1 MADSQQLG
9 PEFVHSPLDS
19 TLAEIRLV
27 QVQSGPASSV
37 IKCKLRHSILLT
49 DYVCLSYVCGS
60 DEPANTIML
69 NGQPY
74 RIRNN
79 LHSFLKT
86 TRADGNLDWF
96 WIDAICI
103 DQINIPERNRQVQ
116 QMGSIYSKARRVNIW
131 LGDGTALSQQ
141 ALVVVGTLGAAGWWR
156 DREKWYCFQNKI
168 SPKVSE
174 FFWKALSIVHWNQ
187 YWGRL
192 WVIQEM
198 LQSKDAVVC
207 LGSARCALVDY
218 VWFAL
223 GMLEDRI
230 IDYIPDLS
238 KHFADEEKGNLTLH
252 NVRMLK
258 AVSRKWK
265 TLSEQQLLAEL
276 FDLFGHLHCSDGHDK
291 IFALVSCAKNGSQF
305 EVNYEDSLVA
315 LHHKTLTFCQESE
328 MESNDRL
335 VEKLWTQLGL
345 EADKE
350 VRALD
355 LSKASIRTAQET
367 KDIVSQP

>member
-1 MADSQQLG
+1 MAGSPQLG

-27 QVQSGPASSV
+27 QVQSGPASST

-60 DEPANTIML
+60 DEPANPIVL

-74 RIRNN
+74 QIRNN
-79 LHSFLKT
+79 LYSFLKT
-86 TRADGNLDWF
+86 ARADGNLDWF

-103 DQINIPERNRQVQ
+103 DQVNIPERNRQVQ
-116 QMGSIYSKARRVNIW
+116 QMGSIYSKARRVDIW
-131 LGDGTALSQQ
+131 LGDGIGPSHQ
-141 ALVVVGTLGAAGWWR
+141 ALGIVGVLGAAGWWR
-156 DREKWYCFQNKI
+156 NREKWYHFQNKM
-168 SPKVSE
+168 SRKASE
-174 FFWKALSIVHWNQ
+174 FFWEALAIVHWNQ

-192 WVIQEM
+192 WVVQEM
-198 LQSKDAVVC
+198 LQSKDAVLC
-207 LGSARCALVDY
+207 LGTARCAFVDY
-218 VWFAL
+218 VWFGL

-230 IDYIPDLS
+230 IDYIPDS
-238 KHFADEEKGNLTLH
+238 SSHFADEEKGNLTLH

-258 AVSRKWK
+258 AVSRQWK
-265 TLSEQQLLAEL
+265 ELSEQQLLAEL

-291 IFALVSCAKNGSQF
+291 IFALVSCAKNGSKF

-315 LHHKTLTFCQESE
+315 LHYKTLTFCQESD
-328 MESNDRL
+328 MKSNDRL

-345 EADKE
+345 EADE
-350 VRALD
+350 DIRALD
-355 LSKASIRTAQET
+355 FSKASIGIVQET
-367 KDIVSQP
+367 KLIV

>member
-1 MADSQQLG
+1 MTGSQQLG
-9 PEFVHSPLDS
+9 PEGPEFIHSPLDS
-19 TLAEIRLV
+19 TVAEIRLV
-27 QVQSGPASSV
+27 QIQPGPSSSI
-37 IKCKLRHSILLT
+37 IKCKLRQSLLST
-49 DYVCLSYVCGS
+49 DHVCLSYVCGN
-60 DEPANTIML
+60 DAPANTILL
-69 NGQPY
+69 NNQPY
-74 RIRNN
+74 RVRDN

-86 TRADGNLDWF
+86 ARADGNSDWL

-116 QMGSIYSKARRVNIW
+116 QMGSIYSKARRVDVW
-131 LGDGTALSQQ
+131 LGTATAVAQQ
-141 ALVVVGTLGAAGWWR
+141 ALGVVGILGEAGWWR
-156 DREKWYCFQNKI
+156 DRAKWYQFQNKI
-168 SPKVSE
+168 SSKVSDC
-174 FFWKALSIVHWNQ
+174 FWKALCSVHWDQ

-198 LQSKDAVVC
+198 LQSKDAVLC
-207 LGSARCALVDY
+207 LGSTRCPLVDY
-218 VWFAL
+218 LWFGL

-230 IDYIPDLS
+230 IDNIPNS
-238 KHFADEEKGNLTLH
+238 SSHFADEEKGNLTLH

-265 TLSEQQLLAEL
+265 NLSEQQLLAEL

-291 IFALVSCAKNGSQF
+291 IFALVSCAKNGSGF

-315 LHHKTLTFCQESE
+315 LHHKTLDFCQESD

-345 EADKE
+345 EADQ
-350 VRALD
+350 VSPGQ
-355 LSKASIRTAQET
+355 SK
-367 KDIVSQP
+367 